1 MEEVASSSVSP
12 SGAAL
17 ATTSAAGTP
26 PAPGRL
32 STTTGRPIRCEK
44 PGAQSR
50 ASPSVAPPAG
60 NGHDEAQGALR
71 LGACRERQ

>member
-1 MEEVASSSVSP
+1 MEEVASSRVSP

-60 NGHDEAQGALR
+60 KGTTRRAVRCA
-71 LGACRERQ
+71 